1 MQIRDALEKVSGSGL
16 FPAGSDTW
24 SDIADSIIP
33 ELGNTE
39 KKGSDFHAMQRS
51 LSYLVKNVT
60 EMENR
65 IMYQEK
71 GKMESETIHLS
82 LLSPH
87 LSCKIDVTCLSM
99 RMVHLNL
106 DILEEHC

>member
-1 MQIRDALEKVSGSGL
+1 
-16 FPAGSDTW
+16 
-24 SDIADSIIP
+24 
-33 ELGNTE
+33 
-39 KKGSDFHAMQRS
+39 MQRS

-65 IMYQEK
+65 IMGSPSHRSLYQEK
-71 GKMESETIHLS
+71 GKIESETIHLS